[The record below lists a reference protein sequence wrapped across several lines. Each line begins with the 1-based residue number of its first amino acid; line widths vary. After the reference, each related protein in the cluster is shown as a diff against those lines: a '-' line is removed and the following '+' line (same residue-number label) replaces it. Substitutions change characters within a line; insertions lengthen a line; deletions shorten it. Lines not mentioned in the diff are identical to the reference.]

1 MNLLQCGLCLPFWV
15 FGHRVRDLS
24 PLTRGQPAP
33 PARGGDVPTAPG
45 KPQACCLS
53 VHSVTWKMNAK
64 VPLGGRVW
72 GGVCTPNRL
81 SGDAST
87 AASRAPRSEMGQTE
101 MKAPQ
106 GSPGPYTC
114 PGPPPSTSAI
124 SPAAL
129 PRTEAGSVP
138 RGPSP
143 CPFQPCGPAQPSARV
158 SKADQLTPH
167 SGHCHLSEGLT
178 PGLLS
183 PCARRSQP
191 PGLSPLTVTL
201 RITGGFVFLNFLFCS
216 GVRLIT
222 KQWCDRLG

>member
-15 FGHRVRDLS
+15 FGHRVRNLS
-24 PLTRGQPAP
+24 PLTRSQPAP
-33 PARGGDVPTAPG
+33 PAQGGDIPTAPG

-64 VPLGGRVW
+64 APLVGGS
-72 GGVCTPNRL
+72 GVGSAVLT
-81 SGDAST
+81 
-87 AASRAPRSEMGQTE
+87 
-101 MKAPQ
+101 
-106 GSPGPYTC
+106 GSPAMPALLRAERQVRDGSDRDEGPSGLPMPHTC

-129 PRTEAGSVP
+129 PRTEAGSAP

-191 PGLSPLTVTL
+191 PGLSPLAIPL
-201 RITGGFVFLNFLFCS
+201 RITGGFFFFKLSL
-216 GVRLIT
+216 L
-222 KQWCDRLG
+222 